1 MCLVVK
7 FLIDE
12 PEFASQC
19 AIANFH
25 ALGLAT
31 AHGVPAPEPI
41 YLDETGEV
49 LGVPGFVTRFVDG
62 QQVAKPLDTREWAET
77 LAEILL
83 RIHAIKPGED
93 RRLLFDGHDEGL
105 HFLRED
111 WSKKKEGHPLSAGI
125 FDAVRE
131 LQSAIVPGPSVLVH
145 MDYWHGNV
153 LWHENRVSAVLADI
167 PHIKPE
173 VSKEPTILYVDDCTD
188 APERCQT
195 RYRAYWTTFWCG
207 GWWSIGWESHLRYTM
222 APFQP
227 LQTRT
232 SPLVTPHHLR

>member
-1 MCLVVK
+1 MPVTVRPVNSHRNEITARKGPTLGQPFYWGAVV
-7 FLIDE
+7 LSYE
-12 PEFASQC
+12 RLRQPARSASHPC
-19 AIANFH
+19 DSSRDDCCM
-25 ALGLAT
+25 
-31 AHGVPAPEPI
+31 
-41 YLDETGEV
+41 YLRND
-49 LGVPGFVTRFVDG
+49 
-62 QQVAKPLDTREWAET
+62 
-77 LAEILL
+77 
-83 RIHAIKPGED
+83 
-93 RRLLFDGHDEGL
+93 
-105 HFLRED
+105 LREIK
-111 WSKKKEGHPLSAGI
+111 S
-125 FDAVRE
+125 
-131 LQSAIVPGPSVLVH
+131 
-145 MDYWHGNV
+145 
-153 LWHENRVSAVLADI
+153 LADI

>member
-1 MCLVVK
+1 MMEGGGPSLPCL
-7 FLIDE
+7 FLLSVSKE
-12 PEFASQC
+12 GELP
-19 AIANFH
+19 
-25 ALGLAT
+25 
-31 AHGVPAPEPI
+31 VPS
-41 YLDETGEV
+41 
-49 LGVPGFVTRFVDG
+49 
-62 QQVAKPLDTREWAET
+62 
-77 LAEILL
+77 
-83 RIHAIKPGED
+83 
-93 RRLLFDGHDEGL
+93 RLLT
-105 HFLRED
+105 
-111 WSKKKEGHPLSAGI
+111 
-125 FDAVRE
+125 
-131 LQSAIVPGPSVLVH
+131 
-145 MDYWHGNV
+145 
-153 LWHENRVSAVLADI
+153 DI

>member
-1 MCLVVK
+1 MK
-7 FLIDE
+7 KPIIILI
-12 PEFASQC
+12 AG
-19 AIANFH
+19 II
-25 ALGLAT
+25 T
-31 AHGVPAPEPI
+31 AVTVTGCGQEREHTGPI
-41 YLDETGEV
+41 EKVT
-49 LGVPGFVTRFVDG
+49 LGVETSLLPAAVW
-62 QQVAKPLDTREWAET
+62 VAEHEGYF
-77 LAEILL
+77 EQ
-83 RIHAIKPGED
+83 
-93 RRLLFDGHDEGL
+93 EGL
-105 HFLRED
+105 DLT
-111 WSKKKEGHPLSAGI
+111 
-125 FDAVRE
+125 
-131 LQSAIVPGPSVLVH
+131 
-145 MDYWHGNV
+145 
-153 LWHENRVSAVLADI
+153 DI